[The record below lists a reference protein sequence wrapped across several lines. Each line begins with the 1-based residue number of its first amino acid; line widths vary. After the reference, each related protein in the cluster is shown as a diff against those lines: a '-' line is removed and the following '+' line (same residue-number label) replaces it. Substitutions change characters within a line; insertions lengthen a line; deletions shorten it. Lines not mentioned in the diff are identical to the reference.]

1 MATKITISEAVF
13 TLRKMKEEDD
23 QSSFNLYIQK
33 VFPQIEKYVEAQLK
47 TAIKKHD
54 VHEGKYKVADFMDEL
69 YIKAFEHIHEI
80 EAGEFFKIWL
90 YRTADKLLEEA
101 ITEDEFDDFFFKNID
116 EFTQAEWDEMEEHYS
131 TDGDG
136 DFVME
141 EELDD
146 LSYDK
151 NDYQLKDVFIEEEE
165 EKHILDAVDKNI
177 GRAGFNQHVKTILP
191 KLSKLSASILELFS
205 RQKLNHEEIAEIKG
219 ITVDQVQAYLDEAR
233 KAIKLSLMNRYK
245 I

>member
-1 MATKITISEAVF
+1 MATKITISQAVY
-13 TLRKMKEEDD
+13 TLRKLKEKDD
-23 QSSFNLYIQK
+23 QSSFNLYIQE
-33 VFPQIEKYVEAQLK
+33 VFPQISSYLETQLDL
-47 TAIKKHD
+47 AIKKHNL
-54 VHEGKYKVADFMDEL
+54 HEGKYKVADFMDEL
-69 YIKAFEHIHEI
+69 YIKAYDHIHEI
-80 EAGEFFKIWL
+80 EDGEFFRIWL
-90 YRTADKLLEEA
+90 YRTADKLLADA

-151 NDYQLKDVFIEEEE
+151 NDYVLRDVFVEDDE
-165 EKHILDAVDKNI
+165 EKDIISAIDKKI
-177 GRAGFNQHVKTILP
+177 GHQKFNSHVQSIMP
-191 KLSKLSASILELFS
+191 KLSKLSASVLELFS
-205 RQKLNHEEIAEIKG
+205 RQKLNHQEIAEIKG
-219 ITVDQVQAYLDEAR
+219 ISVEQVQQYLDEAR
-233 KAIKLSLMNRYK
+233 KAIKLSLKNRFK